1 MVANLEAWGGAVSV
15 NYDEF
20 LHSKQRIPPACGFD
34 RPKEKMNPMMF
45 EWQKDITRWALRK
58 GRAALFEDCGNGK
71 TIQQLE
77 FCRAVSE
84 YIGKPSLI
92 VAPLTVGEQTKRE
105 ADKFGYTSTLCRT
118 QKDVQQGINITNYE
132 MLEHFDPDSFGGVV
146 LDESSILKNCMG
158 KVRTQIIEMFRNVPY
173 RLSCTA
179 TPSPNDYM
187 ELGNQV
193 EFLGIMSRTEMLA
206 TYFTHDG
213 SDTSKWR
220 LKGHAEER
228 FWEWVATWAV
238 VLTCP
243 GDLGYPNDGYILP
256 DLVMHEHLVDVNT
269 SMDDGLFGWVAKTLT
284 ERRDAR
290 RMSLRERCA
299 KAAEIVSFDPD
310 EQWVIW
316 CDLNYE
322 SELLTSLI
330 SGAIEVRGSDK
341 PDDKAKSLRGFADG
355 SVRYLVTKPSIAG
368 FGMNWQNCHNM
379 IFVGLSDSYEAM
391 YQAIRRCYRFGQK
404 FPVNV
409 HIVTSAAEGAV
420 KANIESKEAQAE
432 FMKKNMVQHT
442 KEILEQDIRGAV
454 RIVIPY
460 NPQVDMLIPEWLRSA
475 S

>member
-1 MVANLEAWGGAVSV
+1 MVANLEAWGGAVPV

-105 ADKFGYTSTLCRT
+105 ADKFGYTATLCRT

-256 DLVMHEHLVDVNT
+256 DLVMHEHLVDVST
-269 SMDDGLFGWVAKTLT
+269 SMDDGLFGWVAQTLT

-316 CDLNYE
+316 CDLNDE

-341 PDDKAKSLRGFADG
+341 PDDKAKSLRGFSDG

-420 KANIESKEAQAE
+420 KANIEHKEAQAE

-442 KEILEQDIRGAV
+442 KEILEQDIRGTV

>member
-1 MVANLEAWGGAVSV
+1 MNTIM
-15 NYDEF
+15 NYDDF
-20 LHSKQRIPPACGFD
+20 LHSKQRIPPACGFEMS
-34 RPKEKMNPMMF
+34 KERMNPMMF
-45 EWQKDITRWALRK
+45 EWQKDIARWALRK

-77 FCRAVSE
+77 FCRAVCE
-84 YIGKPSLI
+84 HTGMPSLI

-105 ADKFGYTSTLCRT
+105 AEKFGYTAALCRT
-118 QKDVQQGINITNYE
+118 QKDVQPGINITNYE
-132 MLEHFDPDSFGGVV
+132 MLDHFDPDSFGGVV

-220 LKGHAEER
+220 LKGHAEDR

-256 DLVMHEHLVDVNT
+256 ELVMHEHLVEAST
-269 SMDDGLFGWVAKTLT
+269 SMDDSLFGWVAKTLT

-299 KAAEIVSFDPD
+299 KAAEIVSSDPD

-316 CDLNYE
+316 CDLNDE
-322 SELLTSLI
+322 SALLTSLI
-330 SGAIEVRGSDK
+330 PGAVEVRGSDK
-341 PDDKAKSLRGFADG
+341 PDDKAKYLRGFADG

-391 YQAIRRCYRFGQK
+391 YQAIRRCYRFGQNDS
-404 FPVNV
+404 VHV

-420 KANIESKEAQAE
+420 KGNIERKEAQAE
-432 FMKKNMVQHT
+432 LMKKNMVQHT
-442 KEILEQDIRGAV
+442 KEILEQDIRGTV

-460 NPQVDMLIPEWLRSA
+460 DPQVDMLIPSWLRSA

>member
-20 LHSKQRIPPACGFD
+20 LHSKQRIPPSCGFD

-77 FCRAVSE
+77 FCRAVCE
-84 YIGKPSLI
+84 HTGMPSLI

-105 ADKFGYTSTLCRT
+105 SEKFGYTAALCRT
-118 QKDVQQGINITNYE
+118 QKDVQFGINITNYE
-132 MLEHFDPDSFGGVV
+132 MLDHFDPDSFGGVV

-220 LKGHAEER
+220 LKGHAEDR

-256 DLVMHEHLVDVNT
+256 DLVMHEHLVDVST
-269 SMDDGLFGWVAKTLT
+269 SMDDGLFGWVAQTLT

-310 EQWVIW
+310 EQWVVW
-316 CDLNYE
+316 CDLNDE
-322 SELLTSLI
+322 SEMLTSLI
-330 SGAIEVRGSDK
+330 PGAVEVRGSDK

-420 KANIESKEAQAE
+420 KANIERKEAQAE

>member
-1 MVANLEAWGGAVSV
+1 M

-105 ADKFGYTSTLCRT
+105 ADKFGYTATLCRT

-146 LDESSILKNCMG
+146 LDESSILKDCMG

-220 LKGHAEER
+220 LKGHAEVR

-256 DLVMHEHLVDVNT
+256 DLVMHEHLVDVST
-269 SMDDGLFGWVAKTLT
+269 SMDDGLFGCVAQTLT

-316 CDLNYE
+316 CDLNDE

-409 HIVTSAAEGAV
+409 HIVTSAAEGSV
-420 KANIESKEAQAE
+420 KANIERKEAQAE

>member
-1 MVANLEAWGGAVSV
+1 M

-20 LHSKQRIPPACGFD
+20 LHSKQRIPSSCGFD
-34 RPKEKMNPMMF
+34 RPKEQMNPMMF

-77 FCRAVSE
+77 FCRAVCE
-84 YIGKPSLI
+84 HTGMPSLI

-105 ADKFGYTSTLCRT
+105 AEKFGYTAALCRT
-118 QKDVQQGINITNYE
+118 QKDVQPGINITNYE
-132 MLEHFDPDSFGGVV
+132 MLDHFDPDFFGGVV

-220 LKGHAEER
+220 LKGHAEDR

-256 DLVMHEHLVDVNT
+256 DLVMHEHLVEAST
-269 SMDDGLFGWVAKTLT
+269 SMDDSLFGWVAKTLT

-290 RMSLRERCA
+290 RMSIRERCA
-299 KAAEIVSFDPD
+299 KAAEIVSSEPE

-316 CDLNYE
+316 CDLNDE
-322 SELLTSLI
+322 SALLNSLI
-330 SGAIEVRGSDK
+330 PGAVEVRGSDK
-341 PDDKAKSLRGFADG
+341 PDDKAKALRDFADC

-379 IFVGLSDSYEAM
+379 IFVGLSDSY
-391 YQAIRRCYRFGQK
+391 
-404 FPVNV
+404 
-409 HIVTSAAEGAV
+409 
-420 KANIESKEAQAE
+420 
-432 FMKKNMVQHT
+432 
-442 KEILEQDIRGAV
+442 
-454 RIVIPY
+454 
-460 NPQVDMLIPEWLRSA
+460 
-475 S
+475 

>member
-1 MVANLEAWGGAVSV
+1 M

-20 LHSKQRIPPACGFD
+20 LHSKQRISPACGFD

-105 ADKFGYTSTLCRT
+105 ADKFGYTATLCRT

-132 MLEHFDPDSFGGVV
+132 MLDHFDPDSFGGVV

-158 KVRTQIIEMFRNVPY
+158 KVRTQIIEMFQNTPY

-220 LKGHAEER
+220 LKGHAEDR

-256 DLVMHEHLVDVNT
+256 DLVMHEHLVDVST
-269 SMDDGLFGWVAKTLT
+269 SMDDGLFGWVAQTLT

-316 CDLNYE
+316 CDLNDE

-420 KANIESKEAQAE
+420 KANIERKEAQAE

-454 RIVIPY
+454 RIVIHY

>member
-1 MVANLEAWGGAVSV
+1 M
-15 NYDEF
+15 NYDDF
-20 LHSKQRIPPACGFD
+20 LHSKQRIPPACGFEM
-34 RPKEKMNPMMF
+34 PKEQMNPMMF

-77 FCRAVSE
+77 FCRAVCE
-84 YIGKPSLI
+84 RTGMPSLI
-92 VAPLTVGEQTKRE
+92 AAPLTVGEQTKRE
-105 ADKFGYTSTLCRT
+105 AEKFGYTAALCRT
-118 QKDVQQGINITNYE
+118 QKDVQPGINITNYE
-132 MLEHFDPDSFGGVV
+132 MLDHFDPDSFGGVV

-220 LKGHAEER
+220 LKGHAEDR

-256 DLVMHEHLVDVNT
+256 ELVMHEHLVEAST
-269 SMDDGLFGWVAKTLT
+269 SMDDSLFGWVAKTLT

-299 KAAEIVSFDPD
+299 KAAEIVSSDPD

-316 CDLNYE
+316 CDLNDE
-322 SELLTSLI
+322 SALLTSLI
-330 SGAIEVRGSDK
+330 PGAVEVRGSDK
-341 PDDKAKSLRGFADG
+341 PDDKAKYLRGFADG

-391 YQAIRRCYRFGQK
+391 YQAIRRCYRFGQNDS
-404 FPVNV
+404 VHV

-420 KANIESKEAQAE
+420 KGNIERKEAQAE
-432 FMKKNMVQHT
+432 LMKKNMVQHT
-442 KEILEQDIRGAV
+442 KEILEQDIRGTV

-460 NPQVDMLIPEWLRSA
+460 DPQVDMLIPSWLRSA

>member
-1 MVANLEAWGGAVSV
+1 M
-15 NYDEF
+15 NYDDF
-20 LHSKQRIPPACGFD
+20 LHSKQRIPPACGFEM
-34 RPKEKMNPMMF
+34 PKERMNPMMF

-77 FCRAVSE
+77 FCRAVCE
-84 YIGKPSLI
+84 HTGMPSLV

-105 ADKFGYTSTLCRT
+105 AEKFGYTATLCRT
-118 QKDVQQGINITNYE
+118 QKDVQPGINITNYE
-132 MLEHFDPDSFGGVV
+132 MLDHFDPDSFGGVV

-220 LKGHAEER
+220 LKGHAEDR

-256 DLVMHEHLVDVNT
+256 ELVMHEHLVEAST
-269 SMDDGLFGWVAKTLT
+269 SMDDSLFGWVAKTLT

-290 RMSLRERCA
+290 RMSLRERCE
-299 KAAEIVSFDPD
+299 KAAEIVSSEPE

-316 CDLNYE
+316 CDLNDE
-322 SELLTSLI
+322 SALLTSLI
-330 SGAIEVRGSDK
+330 PGAVEVRGSDK

-391 YQAIRRCYRFGQK
+391 YQAIRRCYRFGQNDS
-404 FPVNV
+404 VHV

-420 KANIESKEAQAE
+420 KGNIERKEAQAE
-432 FMKKNMVQHT
+432 LMKKNMVQHT
-442 KEILEQDIRGAV
+442 KEILEQDIRGTV

-460 NPQVDMLIPEWLRSA
+460 DPQVDMLIPAWLRSA

>member
-1 MVANLEAWGGAVSV
+1 M
-15 NYDEF
+15 NYEEF
-20 LHSKQRIPPACGFD
+20 LRGKERAAGACGFEWP
-34 RPKEKMNPMMF
+34 RERMNPRMF
-45 EWQKDITRWALRK
+45 EWQKDIVFWALKK

-77 FCRAVSE
+77 FCRAVCE
-84 YIGKPSLI
+84 HTGMPTLI

-105 ADKFGYTSTLCRT
+105 AEKFGYAATLCRT
-118 QKDVQQGINITNYE
+118 QKDVRPGINITNYE
-132 MLEHFDPDSFGGVV
+132 MLEHFEAAAFGGVV

-158 KVRTQIIEMFRNVPY
+158 KVRTQIIQMFQNVPY

-193 EFLGIMSRTEMLA
+193 EFLGIMSHTEMLA
-206 TYFTHDG
+206 TYFIHDG

-220 LKGHAEER
+220 LKGHAEDR

-243 GDLGYPNDGYILP
+243 GDLGYPNDGYVLP
-256 DLVMHEHLVDVNT
+256 ELVMHEHLVDVST

-290 RMSLRERCA
+290 RMSLRERCE
-299 KAAEIVSFDPD
+299 KAAQVVAADAA
-310 EQWVIW
+310 EQWVVW
-316 CDLNYE
+316 CDLNSE
-322 SELLTSLI
+322 SELLTELI
-330 SGAIEVRGSDK
+330 GGAVQVRGSDT
-341 PDDKAKSLRGFADG
+341 PDDKAAALRAFAEG
-355 SVRYLVTKPSIAG
+355 KVRYLVTKPSIAG

-391 YQAIRRCYRFGQK
+391 YQAMRRCYRFGQK
-404 FPVNV
+404 MPVNV
-409 HIVTSAAEGAV
+409 HIITSAAEGAV
-420 KANIESKEAQAE
+420 KSNIERKEAQAQT
-432 FMKKNMVQHT
+432 MKKNMVMHT
-442 KEILEQDIRGAV
+442 KEILEHDIRGTA
-454 RIVIPY
+454 RITIAYCPRL
-460 NPQVDMLIPEWLRSA
+460 DMLLPEWLRSA

>member
-1 MVANLEAWGGAVSV
+1 MGWISM
-15 NYDEF
+15 NYDDF
-20 LHSKQRIPPACGFD
+20 LHSKQRIPPACGFEMPKD
-34 RPKEKMNPMMF
+34 RMNPMMF

-77 FCRAVSE
+77 FCKAVCE
-84 YIGKPSLI
+84 HTGMPSLI

-105 ADKFGYTSTLCRT
+105 AEKFGYTAALCRT
-118 QKDVQQGINITNYE
+118 QKDVQPGINVTNYE
-132 MLEHFDPDSFGGVV
+132 MLDHFDPDSFGGVV

-220 LKGHAEER
+220 LKGHAEDR

-256 DLVMHEHLVDVNT
+256 ELVMHEHLVEAST
-269 SMDDGLFGWVAKTLT
+269 SMDDSLFGWVAKTLT

-299 KAAEIVSFDPD
+299 KAAEIVSSEPE

-316 CDLNYE
+316 CDLNDE
-322 SELLTSLI
+322 SALLTSLI
-330 SGAIEVRGSDK
+330 PGAVEVRGSDK

-391 YQAIRRCYRFGQK
+391 YQAIRRCYRFGQNDS
-404 FPVNV
+404 VHV

-420 KANIESKEAQAE
+420 KGNIERKEAQAE
-432 FMKKNMVQHT
+432 LMKKNMVQHT
-442 KEILEQDIRGAV
+442 KEILEQDIRGTV

-460 NPQVDMLIPEWLRSA
+460 DPQVDMLIPSWLRSA